1 MINKTLDETVKET
14 EISVRNCQDSV
25 KTQGAPMYRK
35 DNGVLY
41 ACGLK
46 EELKAC
52 KGEVQCPY
60 YHVDSCFHNGE
71 KRKYFG
77 IRGEVE

>member
-25 KTQGAPMYRK
+25 KSLGAPMYRK
-35 DNGVLY
+35 DNGVIY
-41 ACGLK
+41 SCGLSDA
-46 EELKAC
+46 LKAC

-60 YHVDSCFHNGE
+60 HHVDGCFHNGE
-71 KRKYFG
+71 
-77 IRGEVE
+77 